1 MKSSRVPY
9 AFMALLIGLTMAL
22 FPVSSQG
29 QDQDLS
35 GAKALFEQRCSECHP
50 LEKPLAHRADR
61 EEWGKIVNKMR
72 WKSFFKIS
80 KEEVEIIADYMSRI
94 RGPEQP

>member
-1 MKSSRVPY
+1 
-9 AFMALLIGLTMAL
+9 MALLIGLSLVL

-29 QDQDLS
+29 QDQDQDLAGS
-35 GAKALFEQRCSECHP
+35 KALFEQRCSECHP
-50 LEKPLAHRADR
+50 LEKPLAYRADR